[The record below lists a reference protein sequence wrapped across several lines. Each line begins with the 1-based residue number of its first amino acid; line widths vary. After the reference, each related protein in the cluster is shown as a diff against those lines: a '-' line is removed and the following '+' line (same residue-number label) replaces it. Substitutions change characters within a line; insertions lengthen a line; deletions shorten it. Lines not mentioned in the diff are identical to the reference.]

1 MSQSDFASDNH
12 QRAQPQEQVASQPR
26 NSAIAPTTSALL
38 DRFSEATDGLLYM
51 SESEFPFNITTYTAA
66 DMERFI
72 PDMLLQWFEQRC
84 RGFSGRS
91 LEEVTEI
98 DLETFF
104 QPLIQNQEWYGE
116 TERAT
121 AQRFH
126 TLLQLIQT
134 ELITP
139 KVYRV
144 GQIEINI
151 YIVGKAN
158 DNDWIV
164 LCTQA
169 VET

>member
-1 MSQSDFASDNH
+1 
-12 QRAQPQEQVASQPR
+12 
-26 NSAIAPTTSALL
+26 
-38 DRFSEATDGLLYM
+38 
-51 SESEFPFNITTYTAA
+51 
-66 DMERFI
+66 
-72 PDMLLQWFEQRC
+72 
-84 RGFSGRS
+84 
-91 LEEVTEI
+91 VTEI